1 MGFVPPAQDAAVAP
15 AQAAALKQIVASGRL
30 ADMRWPDF
38 SDYKVL
44 VDGFYAPAGYAPA
57 WTKGGQPSA
66 VGARADPGIP

>member
-1 MGFVPPAQDAAVAP
+1 
-15 AQAAALKQIVASGRL
+15 
-30 ADMRWPDF
+30 MRWPDF

-66 VGARADPGIP
+66 SALALIQAFRDAGREDSSPRTTTRRSGTPGSRR